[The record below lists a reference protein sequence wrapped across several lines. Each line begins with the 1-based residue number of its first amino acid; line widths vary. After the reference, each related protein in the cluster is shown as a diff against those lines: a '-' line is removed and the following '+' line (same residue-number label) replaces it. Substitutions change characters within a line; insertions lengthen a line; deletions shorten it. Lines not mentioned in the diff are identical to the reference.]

1 MKNKIL
7 AALLLLPVV
16 GLGGGMLYYEK
27 MTHFDRVEIAV
38 RGYDPKD
45 FFSGYYMRL
54 QPDWQKTDCT
64 QFADKRCPQ
73 NDFAKDYTFYMKQ
86 EHSGKLSTAVN
97 AGDVKLVFSYSAS
110 HMPLIVDL
118 LVDGQTYM
126 EYVTDGKK

>member
-1 MKNKIL
+1 MKNKIF

-16 GLGGGMLYYEK
+16 GLGGSMAYYDY

-38 RGYDPKD
+38 QGFDPRD

-54 QPDWQKTDCT
+54 QPDWSQTDCK
-64 QFADKRCPQ
+64 QFTNSVCPK

-86 EHSGKLSTAVN
+86 EHSGQLTQAVN
-97 AGDVKLVFSYSAS
+97 AGSVKLVFSYSAGR
-110 HMPLIVDL
+110 MPLIVDL

-126 EYVTDGKK
+126 DFVKQKEK

>member
-16 GLGGGMLYYEK
+16 GLGGSMLYYEK

-45 FFSGYYMRL
+45 FFAGYYMRL

-64 QFADKRCPQ
+64 QFADKLCPQ

-97 AGDVKLVFSYSAS
+97 AGDVKLVFSYRSG

>member
-1 MKNKIL
+1 MKNKII

-16 GLGGGMLYYEK
+16 GLGSSMLYYEK

-54 QPDWQKTDCT
+54 QPDWEKTDCA
-64 QFADKRCPQ
+64 QFANNVCPKEE
-73 NDFAKDYTFYMKQ
+73 FSKDYTFYMRQ

-97 AGDVKLVFSYSAS
+97 AGDVKLVFSYCSG

-118 LVDGQTYM
+118 LVDGKTYM
-126 EYVTDGKK
+126 EFVKPRE